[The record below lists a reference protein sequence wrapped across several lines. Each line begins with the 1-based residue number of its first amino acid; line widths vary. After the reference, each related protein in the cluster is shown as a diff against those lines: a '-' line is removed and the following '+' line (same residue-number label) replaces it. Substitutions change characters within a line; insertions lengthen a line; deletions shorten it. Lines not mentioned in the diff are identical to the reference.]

1 MTRNRPIGVT
11 LLAILAVIGAIVAAY
26 HTLQYLGIFSFS
38 GPFGAFDFY
47 GANWFGALM
56 WALMV
61 LIYIWVARMLWNRNP
76 RGWVFIAALSTLNLI
91 LALVSIMGDTFWQ
104 EMLPTLVINGLI
116 LLYVLMPGTKAA
128 FNVPSAE

>member
-1 MTRNRPIGVT
+1 MIGLGFGQR
-11 LLAILAVIGAIVAAY
+11 LLAAIVCFAAV
-26 HTLQYLGIFSFS
+26 
-38 GPFGAFDFY
+38 DFY

-61 LIYIWVARMLWNRNP
+61 LIYIWVARMLWNLDP

-91 LALVSIMGDTFWQ
+91 LVVVSIMGDTFWQ
-104 EMLPTLVINGLI
+104 EMLPALVINGLI
-116 LLYVLMPGTKAA
+116 LLYALMPGTKAA